1 MAPLAVD
8 PEALSAAGNAVVAA
22 GDGVA
27 AALAVLTA
35 GFGANTG
42 LDAAGAVFGL
52 AYQDA
57 AESLMKA
64 AAAAINACR
73 FNGAKIQLCASN
85 YSVAEAASM
94 LGGGTGV
101 LRPPVSRC
109 GSLLLVRRGRWVLG
123 SHRLCCGLWCSR
135 SSVMC
140 GRTGTWR
147 GCTRRRRRGVAL
159 RVRSVGR
166 GLGERVDVIS
176 GCAADC
182 RR

>member
-101 LRPPVSRC
+101 LRPP
-109 GSLLLVRRGRWVLG
+109 GEPVRIAAPGPPGRWVLG

-166 GLGERVDVIS
+166 GLG
-176 GCAADC
+176 
-182 RR
+182 